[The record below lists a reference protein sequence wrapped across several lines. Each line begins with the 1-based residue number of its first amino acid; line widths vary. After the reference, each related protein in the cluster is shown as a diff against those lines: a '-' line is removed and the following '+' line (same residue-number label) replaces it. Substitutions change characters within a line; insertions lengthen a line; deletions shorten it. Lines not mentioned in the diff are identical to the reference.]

1 MRCPDRSSDEPARL
15 RALAEYRIDEK
26 AGLPSLD
33 PIVDMAVRIFDCPA
47 AAVNMIGHDHVF
59 LAANYG
65 IDEYEEGRDVSF
77 CAHAINQDDV
87 MVVEDTALDPRFHD
101 NPAVLS
107 GAVRFYAGIA
117 LKAPSGHALGALCLL
132 DHQPHAS
139 FGAEDRARLK
149 QLAGLVSD
157 KLELR
162 RLEAIAE
169 VHPSRFEAS
178 AATSPNAIICFDD
191 RARISAWNG
200 AASQMFG
207 RSADEMIGHSV
218 DILIAEEDRG
228 LVHGAIDDV
237 LHGGTPCAAATP
249 LTGLRRSGERFA
261 GELHW
266 SRWPE
271 GDTMHFGA
279 IIRDMTEKLREH
291 DALYRLANHDSLTG
305 LPNRNLLHT
314 RLSDAFGAGGS
325 PAVIVTDLGGFTDV
339 NNTLGHDA
347 GDLVL
352 KTIAERIRATVPEPG
367 LLARIG
373 GTIFATLTDEG
384 NPLRL
389 QALTAGILAA
399 IARPIV
405 VDGHE
410 VRLSGNCGIAIAP
423 DHGENHDELITSA
436 ELALFQARSGG
447 RGGSLIFTPHLRAE
461 AVARRMYDAELHRAF
476 ERHQFALFYQPQVRL
491 VDGALVGAE
500 ALIRWKHPERGLLR
514 PASFLPALDAGVLAE
529 PVGRWVLETA
539 CAQAAEWRR
548 IDPDFRMSINLST
561 AQFRSGELEWQIRDA
576 LERYSLPADA
586 LELEITENILL
597 HRQEDILAQLQNIRS
612 LGAGLSFDDFGTGF
626 ASLNLLR
633 NYPVNHIK
641 IDKSF
646 TRLVRSSPRDRVIVV
661 GLIDMARHLD
671 IGVVAEGVESVE
683 DAEFLQAHGCAE
695 AQGYYFG
702 EPIPAAIFADR
713 YLETMPRASRA

>member
-1 MRCPDRSSDEPARL
+1 MRCPDRSSDEPGRL
-15 RALAEYRIDEK
+15 QALAEYRIDEK

-47 AAVNMIGHDHVF
+47 AAVNMIGDDHVF

-132 DHQPHAS
+132 DHQPHAT
-139 FGAEDRARLK
+139 FPQEDRMRLK
-149 QLAGLVSD
+149 QLAAMVSD

-162 RLEAIAE
+162 RLEAVAE
-169 VHPSRFEAS
+169 AHPSRFEAS

-200 AASQMFG
+200 AAAEMFG
-207 RSADEMIGHSV
+207 RSASEMIGRSV
-218 DILIAEEDRG
+218 NMLLAQEDRA
-228 LVHGAIDDV
+228 LVHAAIEDV
-237 LHGGTPCAAATP
+237 LAGGTPRAAATQ
-249 LTGLRRSGERFA
+249 LTGLRRDGSRFA

-266 SRWPE
+266 SRWIE
-271 GDTMHFGA
+271 GDAMHFGA

-314 RLSDAFGAGGS
+314 RLSEALDEGAS
-325 PAVIVTDLGGFTDV
+325 PAIIVTDLGGFADV

-347 GDLVL
+347 GDQVL
-352 KTIAERIRATVPEPG
+352 LTVAARIRAAVPEPE
-367 LLARIG
+367 LVARIG
-373 GTIFATLTDEG
+373 GALFAVQVDES
-384 NPLRL
+384 NPL
-389 QALTAGILAA
+389 ALHTLAASIIAA
-399 IARPIV
+399 IAQPILI
-405 VDGHE
+405 DTQE
-410 VRLSGNCGIAIAP
+410 VRLAGNCGIAVAP
-423 DHGENHDELITSA
+423 DHGAGHDELITSA
-436 ELALFQARSGG
+436 ELALFQARSSG
-447 RGGSLIFTPHLRAE
+447 RGGSQMFSPHLRTE

-476 ERHQFALFYQPQVRL
+476 EREEFTLFYQPQVRL
-491 VDGALVGAE
+491 RDGALVGAE
-500 ALIRWKHPERGLLR
+500 ALIRWRHPDRGLLL
-514 PASFLPALDAGVLAE
+514 PAAFLPALDAGVLAE

-539 CAQAAEWRR
+539 TAQAAEWHSAN
-548 IDPDFRMSINLST
+548 PAFRMSINLST
-561 AQFRSGELEWQIRDA
+561 AQFRQGDLEHVAQAA
-576 LERYSLPADA
+576 LDRHSLPAQA
-586 LELEITENILL
+586 IELEITENILL
-597 HRQEDILAQLQNIRS
+597 HQQENILEQLQSLRRRGIR
-612 LGAGLSFDDFGTGF
+612 LSFDDFGTGF

-633 NYPVNHIK
+633 NYPVSHIK

-646 TRLVRSSPRDRVIVV
+646 TQVVRCSPRDRVIVT
-661 GLIDMARHLD
+661 GLIDMARNLG
-671 IGVVAEGVESVE
+671 IGVVAEGVESAE
-683 DAEFLQAHGCAE
+683 DAEFLAGQGCHE
-695 AQGYYFG
+695 AQGYFFG
-702 EPIPAAIFADR
+702 RPVPAAVFADR
-713 YLETMPRASRA
+713 YLEAMPRVSRI